1 MGSLFP
7 VEIARAV
14 VMIVEHI
21 VCPTFGGNE
30 LAMKGWMLSSLNGW
44 SDDPTSSRAG
54 GKILSRYRPSSRLP
68 IVCLN
73 IHLSFPGIPRINVA
87 NSHFC
92 APSWVSKGHR
102 SWSTPQTTVHMNDM
116 INLLIFLFPLFY
128 YGRAQQTFYP
138 PAIPLT
144 VRSPYLSCWLP
155 TLNESSFF
163 QPTTDASSELVCRP
177 CTRYNTKFDCA
188 SSS

>member
-1 MGSLFP
+1 MDGVTIRQAPGP
-7 VEIARAV
+7 VVNVITLS
-14 VMIVEHI
+14 
-21 VCPTFGGNE
+21 TF
-30 LAMKGWMLSSLNGW
+30 LSS
-44 SDDPTSSRAG
+44 
-54 GKILSRYRPSSRLP
+54 
-68 IVCLN
+68 CLN
-73 IHLSFPGIPRINVA
+73 IQLSFPGIPRINVA
-87 NSHFC
+87 NSPFC
-92 APSWVSKGHR
+92 ASSWVSKGHR
-102 SWSTPQTTVHMNDM
+102 AWSTPQTTVHM
-116 INLLIFLFPLFY
+116 INLLIFLFLLFY